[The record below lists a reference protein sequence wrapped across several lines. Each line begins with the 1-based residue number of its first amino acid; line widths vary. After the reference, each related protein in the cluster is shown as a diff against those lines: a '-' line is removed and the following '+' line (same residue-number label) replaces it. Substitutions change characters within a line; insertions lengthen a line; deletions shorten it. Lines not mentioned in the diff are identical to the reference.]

1 MKFNIPVNVTRGMH
15 RAAFKIK
22 KHSPEILAVTGV
34 IGIATSFVM
43 ACKATTKLNPILEE
57 TQRNIDAVHT
67 AVATGVAHTM
77 DPETQEIIEVPYAPE
92 DGKKDL
98 TIYTAKGGLKVVKLY
113 APAVTVGLF
122 AVGCMLGSNHML
134 RKRYLASAAAYTAVD
149 TAFKDYRGRVIE
161 RFGEA
166 LDRELKYGVKAI
178 EVTEEVTNPKT
189 GKTKT
194 VTKTVEALDPNNRSL
209 YTFVFDETC
218 KGWERDARFNFT
230 FLQQTQA
237 YWNNRLQTVGHVF
250 LNEVLDDLGIP
261 RCKMGNIVGWYF
273 NEKDPI
279 GDNFIDF
286 GLFDIQDEN
295 KRMFVNGYEKSVWL
309 DFNCDGNILE
319 LLP

>member
-1 MKFNIPVNVTRGMH
+1 MKFNIPDNVTRGVH
-15 RAAFKIK
+15 RAALTVK

-57 TQRNIDAVHT
+57 TQRNLDAVHT
-67 AVATGVAHTM
+67 AMETGIAHTM
-77 DPETQEIIEVPYAPE
+77 DPETQEVTTAEYTVD

-98 TIYTAKGGLKVVKLY
+98 TIYTVQGGLKIVKLY
-113 APAVTVGLF
+113 APAVAIGMVSI
-122 AVGCMLGSNHML
+122 GCMLGSNHIL
-134 RKRYLASAAAYTAVD
+134 RKRNVALAAAYTAVD
-149 TAFKDYRGRVIE
+149 QGFKEYRGRVIE

-178 EVTEEVTNPKT
+178 EVTEEVTNEKT

-194 VTKTVEALDPNNRSL
+194 VTKTVEVYDPNNRSP

-230 FLQQTQA
+230 FLQQTQS
-237 YWNNRLQTVGHVF
+237 YWNNRLQTIGHVF

-261 RCKMGNIVGWYF
+261 RCKMGNIVGWLYD
-273 NEKDPI
+273 EKNPV

-286 GLFDIQDEN
+286 GLFNIEDEN

>member
-15 RAAFKIK
+15 RAALKVK

-57 TQRNIDAVHT
+57 TQRNINAVHE
-67 AVATGVAHTM
+67 AVETGVAHTM
-77 DPETQEIIEVPYAPE
+77 DPETQEIVQVPYAPE

-98 TIYTAKGGLKVVKLY
+98 TIYSVQGGLKVVKLY
-113 APAVTVGLF
+113 APAVTVGLL
-122 AVGCMLGSNHML
+122 AVGCMLGSNRILH
-134 RKRYLASAAAYTAVD
+134 KRYLASAAAYTAVD

-161 RFGEA
+161 RFGEE

-194 VTKTVEALDPNNRSL
+194 VTKTVEVYDPNNRSP

-218 KGWERDARFNFT
+218 KGWERDAQLNKT
-230 FLQQTQA
+230 FLLQTQN
-237 YWNNRLQTVGHVF
+237 YLNERLKRKGHVF
-250 LNEVLDDLGIP
+250 MNEVLDALGID
-261 RCKMGNIVGWYF
+261 RVRMGWIVGWWYDEE
-273 NEKDPI
+273 NPI

-286 GLFDIQDEN
+286 GLFNIDDET
-295 KRMFVNGYEKSVWL
+295 KRRFINGYEKSVWL
-309 DFNCDGNILE
+309 EFNCDGNILE